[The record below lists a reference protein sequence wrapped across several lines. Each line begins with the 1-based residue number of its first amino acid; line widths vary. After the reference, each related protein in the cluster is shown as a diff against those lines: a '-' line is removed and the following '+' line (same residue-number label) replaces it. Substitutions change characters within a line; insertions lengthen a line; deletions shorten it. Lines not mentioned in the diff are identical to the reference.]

1 MQVVASREPLLLLHQ
16 QQQCS
21 SYNPPATAP
30 THTESR
36 DDEKVQRGVKQPCS
50 EEINLITD
58 IERRMCFSRIADLRR
73 RDLDQLL

>member
-1 MQVVASREPLLLLHQ
+1 MQVVASREPLLLLHQQQQ

-36 DDEKVQRGVKQPCS
+36 DDEKVQRRVQQPCS

-58 IERRMCFSRIADLRR
+58 IEPRICF
-73 RDLDQLL
+73 